1 MENKYCEK
9 CGKEIPQDY
18 INLLCGGCYAILES
32 ENAKRVSAESVAQPD
47 GFRLTE
53 EGYRE
58 NEEVGEIDMVSRV
71 HGRFK
76 GIGIVMPVEQRQIY
90 TRIKDYFRTEFVMK
104 NAAYPKFIWKPKVAD
119 VGCGLGIGS
128 NILSQEA
135 DYVLGLDKN
144 EENVRYAKQM
154 FSRERN
160 NIYYSCQVDFM
171 ESDVYTENRE
181 LMKFDIVTCI
191 EVFEHLKD
199 PIPLI
204 NFIKKLLKPDGK
216 VFIST
221 PNRNAEKIQ
230 KDTPFNPHHVRET
243 KSEIFETFLKQHFK
257 NVQLMDSALRPV
269 EANTVETPIVAL
281 CS

>member
-1 MENKYCEK
+1 MDKHCEK

-18 INLLCGGCYAILES
+18 VNLLCGGCYAILEA
-32 ENAKRVSAESVAQPD
+32 ENAKGIPTGSVPSND

-53 EGYRE
+53 EGYKE
-58 NEEVGEIDMVSRV
+58 NEEVGEIDMVSRM

-76 GIGIVMPVEQRQIY
+76 GIGLVMPVEQRKIY
-90 TRIKDYFRTEFVMK
+90 MGLKDYFRTEFVMK
-104 NAAYPKFIWKPKVAD
+104 NAGYPKFIWKPKVAD
-119 VGCGLGIGS
+119 VGCGLGVGS

-144 EENVRYAKQM
+144 EENVRFAEQL
-154 FSRERN
+154 FTRERN
-160 NIYYSCQVDFM
+160 NIYHSSQLDFIQ
-171 ESDVYTENRE
+171 SDVYTETRE
-181 LMKFDIVTCI
+181 MMKFDIVTCI

-204 NFIKKLLKPDGK
+204 NFIKKLLKPNGK
-216 VFIST
+216 LFIST

-230 KDTPFNPHHVRET
+230 NDTPKNEHHVREVT
-243 KSEIFETFLKQHFK
+243 SEKFVAFLKQHFP
-257 NVQLMDSALRPV
+257 NVQLLDCDLKPV
-269 EANTVETPIVAL
+269 GEDTRETPIVAL